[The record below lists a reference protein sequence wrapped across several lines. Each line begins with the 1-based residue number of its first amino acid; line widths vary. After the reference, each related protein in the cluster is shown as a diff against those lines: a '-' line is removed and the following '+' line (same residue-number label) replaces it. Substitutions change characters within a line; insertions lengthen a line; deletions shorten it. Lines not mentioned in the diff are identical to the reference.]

1 MLMIE
6 KRLATANNLL
16 LKIISI
22 TEQGISDIKEARK
35 DRLDTQNKEKVEALN
50 AFLKEKQ
57 ALDNAL
63 LELATKNNGN
73 LSDLLSEKSSDLLQ
87 QLKFNLNY
95 LLAKN
100 KEYAKYVLSVK
111 EFYDSL
117 LEEMLKDSIE
127 TNGYKQEFKSTT
139 TLNHKI

>member
-1 MLMIE
+1 MIE

-35 DRLDTQNKEKVEALN
+35 DRLDIQNKEKVEALN

>member
-1 MLMIE
+1 MIE

>member
-1 MLMIE
+1 MIE

-117 LEEMLKDSIE
+117 LEEMLKDSME

>member
-1 MLMIE
+1 MIE

-63 LELATKNNGN
+63 LELANKNNGN